1 MASVLLSATRWA
13 LPTVPATALRGGEH
27 QTSARAARCSR
38 GIAHHLASSVTLASL
53 ASLAF
58 TLNTPAVAAYENVRV
73 EDVESTSLRA
83 GLEAANERRWVAA
96 ERFFQMY
103 LRETPEELSASGYS
117 NLGNVHLQMGKVDEA
132 VQDYAKAVRL
142 SDGAAVPLLN
152 QGLAY
157 EELGVRAE
165 KAGKRKEAARLWQT
179 GRESLLK
186 AIEKDPDEFAA
197 YYDLGLIEWRL
208 GLFEEASEHLA
219 KAADLAA
226 IPGYRVRSAAALF
239 QVGDVKKALVQLRGV
254 VRKTPNY
261 GEAHAALAAVYYS
274 MGSIEMAEDELSRAD
289 GIDPLWGV
297 PADVE
302 RNTRWPP
309 ALSAAYQR
317 MISMS

>member
-1 MASVLLSATRWA
+1 MASLFFLASRRA
-13 LPTVPATALRGGEH
+13 LPIGPSTDVVVVEQHDSAQPRRCPRIVAH
-27 QTSARAARCSR
+27 QL
-38 GIAHHLASSVTLASL
+38 LASSALSVALSMTLITS
-53 ASLAF
+53 S
-58 TLNTPAVAAYENVRV
+58 AVAYENVRV
-73 EDVESTSLRA
+73 EDVESETLRA

-103 LRETPEELSASGYS
+103 LNDTPEELSASGYS

-132 VQDYAKAVRL
+132 VQDYAKAVDL

-165 KAGKRKEAARLWQT
+165 KAGKREEADGLWQT

-208 GLFEEASEHLA
+208 KLFQEAAEHLA
-219 KAADLAA
+219 KAADLTA

-254 VRKTPNY
+254 VRKNPNY

-274 MGSIEMAEDELSRAD
+274 TGSIELAEDELQRAD
-289 GIDPLWGV
+289 AIDPLWGV

-302 RNTRWPP
+302 QNTRWPP
-309 ALSAAYQR
+309 ALSTAYRR